1 MKKKILEALKTK
13 FTGVKDEVLE
23 RIADNLAK
31 TVTDEAGIQTAVDGV
46 TFQQVLDS
54 YGDARANQAQ
64 ATAVKN
70 YESKY
75 NLKDG
80 KPAAE
85 PAGGTGG
92 GTPTGTPT
100 GTTNGGEQGAGAA
113 STANLSPEMKLMMEQ
128 FKVMQQNQKTLTDK
142 LTALETEK
150 TANSRKGRF
159 NELLKGAPEKI
170 RTRYEKDFA
179 RLSFKDDDDFN
190 SWLDDIKPDIEA
202 LSNEHQAAGAAG
214 HAPRGGGKGN
224 PGGQADPLVAA
235 RAAQHAAQAQAT
247 AVPVI
252 QGLPAQPGAAAPAPG
267 TPAPGATA

>member
-23 RIADNLAK
+23 RIADKLAK
-31 TVTDEAGIQTAVDGV
+31 TVTDEAGVQTAVDGV

-80 KPAAE
+80 KPATE

-92 GTPTGTPT
+92 GMPTDTPTNGTEPA
-100 GTTNGGEQGAGAA
+100 AGAA
-113 STANLSPEMKLMMEQ
+113 NTANLSPEMKLMMDQ
-128 FKVMQQNQKTLTDK
+128 FKVIQQNQKTLTEE
-142 LTALETEK
+142 LTALKTER
-150 TANSRKGRF
+150 TTNNRKNRF
-159 NELLKGAPEKI
+159 NELFKDAPEKI

-179 RLSFKDDDDFN
+179 RLSFKDDEDFN
-190 SWLDDIKPDIEA
+190 SWIDDIKPDIEA
-202 LSNEHQAAGAAG
+202 LKNEHQAAGAAG

-235 RAAQHAAQAQAT
+235 RAAQHAAQAQQT

-267 TPAPGATA
+267 APAPGATA